1 MSAATAAEGNYI
13 ENGILYNRL
22 GRVVDPG
29 ICRQY
34 GWDCPAGQEAAYTAY
49 VDAVLSDY
57 RKRQANAPVSHEQA
71 AEMRAAFGPGRTVV
85 NVITGRKF
93 RT

>member
-29 ICRQY
+29 SCRQ
-34 GWDCPAGQEAAYTAY
+34 PN
-49 VDAVLSDY
+49 L
-57 RKRQANAPVSHEQA
+57 NATNATQQ
-71 AEMRAAFGPGRTVV
+71 
-85 NVITGRKF
+85 
-93 RT
+93 